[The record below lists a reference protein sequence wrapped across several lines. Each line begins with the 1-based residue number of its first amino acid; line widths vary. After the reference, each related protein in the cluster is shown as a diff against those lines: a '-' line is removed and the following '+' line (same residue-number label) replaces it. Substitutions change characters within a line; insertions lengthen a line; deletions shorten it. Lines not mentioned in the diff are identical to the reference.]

1 MKWIDLP
8 PVWLAAFILLVWA
21 TGELLPEDGV
31 LGGPVLLPGVFLV
44 GVGIGAMVLA
54 AVQMLRHRTTIIPHR
69 DADSLV
75 STGIFSVSRNPIYL
89 GDVLVLAGCGL
100 YFVGIA
106 ALAIVPIF
114 MQLITARFIRP
125 EEDRLSATFGPE
137 FSHYKQATRR
147 WL

>member
-1 MKWIDLP
+1 MTWIDLP
-8 PVWLAAFILLVWA
+8 PVWLAAFILLVWV
-21 TGELLPEDGV
+21 TGELLPQGGV
-31 LGGPVLLPGVFLV
+31 LGGPIVLPGVVLV

-54 AVQMLRHRTTIIPHR
+54 AVQMWRHRTTIIPHR
-69 DADSLV
+69 DADNLV

-89 GDVLVLAGCGL
+89 GDVLVLAGGGL

-114 MQLITARFIRP
+114 MQLIAVRFIRP

-137 FSHYKQATRR
+137 FSRYTQTTRR